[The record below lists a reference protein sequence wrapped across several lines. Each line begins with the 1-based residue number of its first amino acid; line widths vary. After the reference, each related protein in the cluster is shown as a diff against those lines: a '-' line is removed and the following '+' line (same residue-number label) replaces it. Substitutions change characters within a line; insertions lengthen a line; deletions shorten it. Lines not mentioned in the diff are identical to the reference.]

1 MDFRCT
7 LLSSGATN
15 QFQTH
20 VPEPVSERF
29 QALSEK
35 VSETLWERVNLKNN
49 NALFSN
55 LFSVKL
61 HTIIHCHFIFI
72 LTTSF

>member
-29 QALSEK
+29 QALSGK
-35 VSETLWERVNLKNN
+35 GSGTLWECVNLKNHI
-49 NALFSN
+49 ALFSN

-61 HTIIHCHFIFI
+61 CTIIHCYFIFI